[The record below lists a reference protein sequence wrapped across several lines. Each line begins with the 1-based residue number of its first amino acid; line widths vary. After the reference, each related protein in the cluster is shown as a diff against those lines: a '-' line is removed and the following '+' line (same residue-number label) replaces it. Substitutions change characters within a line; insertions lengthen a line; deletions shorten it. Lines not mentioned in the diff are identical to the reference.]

1 MEDAAGRVGVELMR
15 GVFGCRADDGV
26 GGGED

>member
-1 MEDAAGRVGVELMR
+1 MEYAPGCGGGELMR